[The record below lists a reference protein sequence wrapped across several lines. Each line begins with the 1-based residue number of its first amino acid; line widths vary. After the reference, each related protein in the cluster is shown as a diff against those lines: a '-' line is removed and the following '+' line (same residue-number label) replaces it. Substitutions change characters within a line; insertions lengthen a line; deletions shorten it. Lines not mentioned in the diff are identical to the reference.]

1 MSNNLNQGQSYSNY
15 QNKYKSMIKPSN
27 LEMIS
32 VGELNIVNNI
42 DFKNFFDYKEGMTN
56 GDTPVEKLNLAEL
69 EILQK
74 KETDFNNKLRQYLSK
89 YEKYLEVLASRQKS
103 TNSNLR
109 NKVMKTGNGGIY
121 YINNAG
127 VARWFSPAAW
137 RNKDNTCSNPVGT
150 MSNSDFNKLPRGPPM
165 GIKEMCRSGGY
176 NAMDSS
182 SGTTAWIDTTGF
194 KHVYSNFRERHKSC
208 PASTEK
214 ISSIA
219 FNAIPSGRA
228 WTSNNSCDI
237 VNLDSPLYSELRN
250 LNSQLLN
257 IVTSMKSDI
266 VKFAGKN
273 KTLDAQIERQKTI
286 LMGKYK
292 DLQKYQKKV
301 DKMKEANKT
310 LLAESNEQLLDVS
323 SIQMHHLIWAI
334 LGGTFIYAAV
344 AHMNSD

>member
-1 MSNNLNQGQSYSNY
+1 ML
-15 QNKYKSMIKPSN
+15 
-27 LEMIS
+27 
-32 VGELNIVNNI
+32 
-42 DFKNFFDYKEGMTN
+42 
-56 GDTPVEKLNLAEL
+56 
-69 EILQK
+69 
-74 KETDFNNKLRQYLSK
+74 
-89 YEKYLEVLASRQKS
+89 
-103 TNSNLR
+103 NSNLR